1 MQGKGWSRCLIP
13 AMLSFTGSLKVFV
26 TLEPTD
32 MRKGFERVFATV
44 AEELKADVRSGARE

>member
-13 AMLSFTGSLKVFV
+13 AMLSVTGNLKVFV

-32 MRKGFERVFATV
+32 MRKAFKRVFATV

>member
-1 MQGKGWSRCLIP
+1 MGKGWSRCLIP
-13 AMLSFTGSLKVFV
+13 AMLSVTGNLKVFV

-32 MRKGFERVFATV
+32 MRKAFKRVFATV